1 MQVKKNEIMMLIGLL
16 GVLAAVASYVWVY
29 MPTIEKTEALERENS
44 QKRQE
49 LSQLQEWEKQ
59 VDFFQEET
67 VQMILDVNEIFTHF
81 PAEYRN
87 QDAIMYAV
95 DLEARDTNTYIS
107 NIGLSNPALVYEA
120 APTTVKLNETMED
133 GERIYRLYNKQVT
146 YTQEFT
152 YDGMKRYINAF
163 VNDSNSKSVESINM
177 AYDATT
183 GILVGNTSVN
193 FFTLTGT
200 DKEYKEIANPSM
212 PMGTDNIFGT
222 MTDAAE

>member
-1 MQVKKNEIMMLIGLL
+1 MKVKKNEIMFLVAFL
-16 GVLAAVASYVWVY
+16 GVLAALASYVWVY
-29 MPTIEKTEALERENS
+29 LPTIEKTDALEADNAT
-44 QKRQE
+44 KRTE
-49 LSQLQEWEKQ
+49 LAQLQEWEKQ
-59 VDFFQEET
+59 VEFFQEET
-67 VQMILDVNEIFTHF
+67 TQMILEVNGIFTNF

-107 NIGLSNPALVYEA
+107 NIGLTEPQMVYEA
-120 APTTVKLNETMED
+120 APTMVKLNETMED

-163 VNDSNSKSVESINM
+163 VNDANRKSVESINM

-183 GILVGNTSVN
+183 GILVGNTTVN

-200 DKEYKEIANPSM
+200 DKVYKEIANPSM

-222 MTDAAE
+222 MLDAVE